1 MNVLFY
7 PYKLLVTV
15 TVSHQLDY
23 VDIQGLGLWNMAE
36 NKLLMPLKE
45 TVYALAVSKRTSGLI
60 VSAGHN
66 DNVVKIWK

>member
-1 MNVLFY
+1 MNVPFY

-36 NKLLMPLKE
+36 NKLLMRE
-45 TVYALAVSKRTSGLI
+45 RTRL
-60 VSAGHN
+60 
-66 DNVVKIWK
+66 